1 MLTSYNIMR
10 DLFLFFNIVAVYSP
24 FVRVNVFG
32 LLVLDYLYNITLAI
46 LELYALCL
54 CVLYCTRLGFEG
66 GLRVFENPVEF
77 LIGTK
82 KAGRRSLGS
91 GLSLSVG

>member
-1 MLTSYNIMR
+1 MHIQGY
-10 DLFLFFNIVAVYSP
+10 VW
-24 FVRVNVFG
+24 
-32 LLVLDYLYNITLAI
+32 LDYLYNITLAI

-54 CVLYCTRLGFEG
+54 CVLYCTTLGFEG

-77 LIGTK
+77 LIGTR

-91 GLSLSVG
+91 GLSLSAG